1 MNLAPQIVE
10 NLQELASLCPKGFA
24 LGMHMRFA
32 GAKVIL
38 LTYPSAW
45 VEIYDAEG
53 LLPHD
58 PTVRWGMANDG
69 LVDWA
74 DLPNDDPKQVMTR
87 ARAFGLCYGFTLS
100 LTQSGSRSLMGTGR
114 PDRPYSTPEKT
125 RIMDLVRAL
134 HDATLNCGD
143 EMQDSL
149 DRLSFELTHPYSFE
163 AGSPNPR

>member
-1 MNLAPQIVE
+1 MRLAPQIVE
-10 NLQELASLCPKGFA
+10 NLQELASFCPKGFA

-38 LTYPSAW
+38 LTYPTAW
-45 VEIYDAEG
+45 VTIYDAEG

-58 PTVRWGMANDG
+58 PTVRWAMANDG
-69 LVDWA
+69 MIDWT
-74 DLPNDDPKQVMTR
+74 DLSGDDPKQVMTR

-100 LTQSGSRSLMGTGR
+100 LTQNGSRSVLGTGR

-125 RIMDLVRAL
+125 RIRELVSAL
-134 HDATLNCGD
+134 HDATLNCSD

-149 DRLSFELTHPYSFE
+149 DRLSFELTHPVE
-163 AGSPNPR
+163 TGSPSPR

>member
-1 MNLAPQIVE
+1 MRLAPQIVE
-10 NLQELASLCPKGFA
+10 NLQELASFCPKGFA

-38 LTYPSAW
+38 LTYPTAW
-45 VEIYDAEG
+45 VTIYDAEG

-58 PTVRWGMANDG
+58 PTVRWAMANDG
-69 LVDWA
+69 MIDWT
-74 DLPNDDPKQVMTR
+74 DLSGDDPKQVMTR

-100 LTQSGSRSLMGTGR
+100 LTQNGSRSVLGTGR

-125 RIMDLVRAL
+125 RIRELVSAL

-149 DRLSFELTHPYSFE
+149 DRLSFELTRPQSE
-163 AGSPNPR
+163 TRSPSPR

>member
-1 MNLAPQIVE
+1 
-10 NLQELASLCPKGFA
+10 
-24 LGMHMRFA
+24 MRFT

-38 LTYPSAW
+38 LTYPTAW
-45 VEIYDAEG
+45 VQIYDAEG

-58 PTVRWGMANDG
+58 PTVRWAMANDG
-69 LVDWA
+69 VTDWA
-74 DLPNDDPKQVMTR
+74 DLSGEDPKQVMTR

-100 LTQSGSRSLMGTGR
+100 LTQNGSRSVLGTGR

-125 RIMDLVRAL
+125 RIKELVSAL

-149 DRLSFELTHPYSFE
+149 DRLSFELTRPQSE
-163 AGSPNPR
+163 TRSPSPR

>member
-1 MNLAPQIVE
+1 MRLAPQIVE

-38 LTYPSAW
+38 LTYPTAW
-45 VEIYDAEG
+45 VTIYDAEG

-58 PTVRWGMANDG
+58 PTVRWAMANDG
-69 LVDWA
+69 MIDWT
-74 DLPNDDPKQVMTR
+74 DLSGDDPKQVMTR

-100 LTQSGSRSLMGTGR
+100 LTQNGSRSVLGTGR

-125 RIMDLVRAL
+125 RIRELVSAL

-149 DRLSFELTHPYSFE
+149 DRLSFELTHPVE
-163 AGSPNPR
+163 TGSPSPR